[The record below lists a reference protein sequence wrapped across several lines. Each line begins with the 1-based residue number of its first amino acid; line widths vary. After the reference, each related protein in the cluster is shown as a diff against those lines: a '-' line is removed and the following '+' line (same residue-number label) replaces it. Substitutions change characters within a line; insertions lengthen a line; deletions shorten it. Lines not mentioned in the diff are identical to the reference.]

1 VVAQQPTFRA
11 ATHYVTLDV
20 LVTDH
25 DDRPVLGLTKD
36 DFRITEGGRRQQIA
50 DFTHVSIPVGERTI
64 NLDAPPPIVSDVATN
79 AGPGPDSRAIVIVVD
94 DTVLDTADIVWIKR
108 VLGTMLG
115 TFSANDQVAFTY
127 VRRSDLGQD
136 FTNDAAE
143 HVRSVNKLTDAM
155 GLPAM
160 SRRFPAQDLL
170 ITLQNVV
177 DTLAAARHSR
187 RAIVLIGTRGCSPR
201 GTGTR
206 CLALVDRANEIGVPI
221 YAIDPT
227 GTLDRPF
234 IDDPLRLLTIA
245 TGGVLYR
252 ESQPWQSPARVMT
265 DNGSYYLLG
274 YYPTP
279 LPADGKFHDVTVE
292 VNRPGM
298 VVRARRGYRA
308 PGGKTKALSP
318 HQEMTASLGK
328 GLPDPGIPIRA
339 FVAPVT
345 TGPRDTTRVL
355 VTVDVAY
362 PIPEGGFSGAFEDE
376 WRVGILAL
384 DPDGR
389 IKASFQRPLTFAGT
403 WLPNAQG
410 TFTINETIDVPAQP
424 LTFRVGVSSTT
435 LAKSGSAHIKVAVPD
450 FRDSDVRLGAVV
462 LGVDQ
467 MNADATVGVDR
478 IRELVPFQPTA
489 ERAFSREETLRIFAT
504 TSWRSGPPEASVTI
518 ALTGPSS
525 LPDTTIQVLGDQTAG
540 RNLQTAVE
548 HSLSLADLESGDYVL
563 TMTVA
568 VEGRSSVTRAVR
580 FQVR

>member
-1 VVAQQPTFRA
+1 
-11 ATHYVTLDV
+11 
-20 LVTDH
+20 
-25 DDRPVLGLTKD
+25 
-36 DFRITEGGRRQQIA
+36 
-50 DFTHVSIPVGERTI
+50 
-64 NLDAPPPIVSDVATN
+64 
-79 AGPGPDSRAIVIVVD
+79 
-94 DTVLDTADIVWIKR
+94 
-108 VLGTMLG
+108 
-115 TFSANDQVAFTY
+115 
-127 VRRSDLGQD
+127 
-136 FTNDAAE
+136 
-143 HVRSVNKLTDAM
+143 
-155 GLPAM
+155 
-160 SRRFPAQDLL
+160 
-170 ITLQNVV
+170 
-177 DTLAAARHSR
+177 
-187 RAIVLIGTRGCSPR
+187 
-201 GTGTR
+201 
-206 CLALVDRANEIGVPI
+206 
-221 YAIDPT
+221 
-227 GTLDRPF
+227 
-234 IDDPLRLLTIA
+234 
-245 TGGVLYR
+245 
-252 ESQPWQSPARVMT
+252 
-265 DNGSYYLLG
+265 
-274 YYPTP
+274 
-279 LPADGKFHDVTVE
+279 
-292 VNRPGM
+292 M

-504 TSWRSGPPEASVTI
+504 TSWRAGPPEASVTI

-548 HSLSLADLESGDYVL
+548 HSLPLADLESGDYVL